1 MDGVFLS
8 TIQEVLTSMS
18 KRWLSLVL
26 ALTLLVS
33 IYPMSASAKGV
44 VSKGVPVLTFAPA
57 SATIAAEAGGPNFS
71 DKLLGEFKVDGSAN
85 LSNADKAA
93 LSAGIKAESLTYKE
107 VSTNLLVSIRLDG
120 NKLYANFKSPTAAS
134 GKAELPIR
142 FVDGLA
148 LSGYL
153 STSLSGQQIA
163 MVSVYTAVS
172 SVKLDPT
179 SLTFA
184 GKAAPQTLTAT
195 VNAGGKTAADV
206 EYTWSS
212 SAPGVVKI
220 EAVAGKPDQQT
231 ITPLAEGKATLTVT
245 AKNGAGTAS
254 ATCEVTVLKVDSTG
268 VTITGFDEN
277 TTVGERVP
285 LTATISGAANTDTV
299 KSWSSSNLDVAT
311 IDGNGVLT
319 AISEGITVITVTTAY
334 GRTSAPS
341 VRVYASTGKVS
352 DPAYALSGDL
362 STPGAAVQI
371 TTSTVDAAVYYT
383 LSDNGAEPAT
393 LTAANAATIG
403 TPYAGPIALTENK
416 AYKFNAIAV
425 KGSAASD
432 LVAKEYTVDIA
443 VTGFTLDKAAVS
455 VSGKAEVELT
465 ATVVPESAN
474 VKGIAWTTAGD
485 VFKKSSDGKAFKLT
499 TNGTSDV
506 TAEAT
511 VTYGSASATR
521 KASCKITVS
530 PVPETSVSASPAALS
545 IPAGRTAVLKAV
557 VTPDNA
563 SFEKVNFYFDKDSEA
578 IAVPGSADGV
588 VANADSIT
596 VEARDGGEGKSETIT
611 LVTKNGLRATCTV
624 SVTAASSKVAAPA
637 FDAADGKVFTGAGA
651 ADRTV
656 HLTSATA
663 GAAFAYTLNGAPG
676 TGSSIEIPEN
686 TTAVVVAWAKK
697 DGLQNSDTV
706 TATFTSAT
714 AVTGIELGSGIAIAG
729 KGTQDLTATLNPATA
744 KNKALTWKTN
754 DATVATVAQSS
765 ELKAIVTAVK
775 PGTATIT
782 ATTADGGYTDSVQ
795 VTVSDV
801 ALDSVKIYD
810 GAGDVS
816 DTTLTVNNG
825 EAKQLTV
832 KGFDVDS
839 VEVKPFA
846 TPLWMS
852 SDNAVATVDKTGRV
866 VVPQAAETEK
876 TAIITAS
883 LGGKPN
889 TVTIKVGAKPE
900 KVAALTFDAKEGT
913 YTSEITVKA
922 ATATDGAQITYT
934 LDGNPPTASSAPF
947 PSEGVK
953 LSAKVT
959 LRAAAFKAPLNPA
972 YATASYDFNIPV
984 AEVRMEKTSL
994 TLTKGETAQLKAAV
1008 IPDNATN
1015 AKIAWSVEPSTLATI
1030 DSATGALKAKAVGDV
1045 TVTATA
1051 GSKTATCAVKIVD
1064 VQAAAI
1070 ALAPSETTLT
1080 IGETKQLTALMQPDG
1095 LVGKTI
1101 SWASSDEFVASVS
1114 DAGFVTARKAGTA
1127 TVTAA
1132 VDGVK
1137 ATSAITVEAAPATIP
1152 VEPKKEVTFAPVKL
1166 FSVIEGGSLSQ
1177 VLGKLQPGDGE
1188 TMDQIRYFCNI
1199 AFENFSAPSLSPTFD
1214 VAKDGTVTLNIT
1226 NVGDTSTTFSYDWK
1240 LTKKDNISGFTP
1252 TAALSNS
1259 GRTISGNELKVVKK
1273 PKAIDFAGAAVQ
1285 DFSMAGSDKKDVA
1298 VGKINNY
1305 ADFTATKVDVK
1316 ATVSGVDKGAA
1327 AAISSDGTV
1336 TLTLTGLA
1344 KGEYTVAVTLAAD
1357 GCDPVKAAGFKVT
1370 VTADPTPAEKKIV
1383 VSAATAPS
1391 MASYKKHPIY
1401 VVNLSDKNVT
1411 FSVPGYT
1418 ATSWKSSQSKLL
1430 SINAS
1435 GVATLKKAGSTRIT
1449 ITAKLSD
1456 GTSATHLVVIRKIA
1470 TSVTLQYK
1478 KGSKWVSFGD
1488 TAVNLTK
1495 GKKLAVRVVVS
1506 PKGAT
1511 LFAPQKWKGNDTA
1524 IATYKSNSITGRG
1537 VGETSFQYVLDNGF
1551 TATAKINVVAKGKS
1565 AVEQPPE
1572 PGLQTIDGADEITP
1586 IEEVE
1591 PDGEVAAK

>member
-1 MDGVFLS
+1 
-8 TIQEVLTSMS
+8 MS

-57 SATIAAEAGGPNFS
+57 NTTIAAEAGGPNFTN
-71 DKLLGEFKVDGSAN
+71 KLLGEFKVDGSAT
-85 LSNADKAA
+85 LSNADKDA
-93 LSAGIKAESLTYKE
+93 LSKGIKAESLTYKE
-107 VSTNLLVSIRLDG
+107 GSTNLLVSIRLDG
-120 NKLYANFKSPTAAS
+120 NKLYADFKSPTAAG

-172 SVKLDPT
+172 AVKLDPT
-179 SLTFA
+179 SLTFV

-206 EYTWSS
+206 EYAWSS
-212 SAPGVVKI
+212 GGSKIVKI
-220 EAVAGKPDQQT
+220 EAVAGKPDQQA

-254 ATCEVTVLKVDSTG
+254 ATCEVTVSKVDSTG
-268 VTITGFDEN
+268 VTVTGFDEN
-277 TTVGERVP
+277 TTVGERVQ

-362 STPGAAVQI
+362 SAPGAAVEI
-371 TTSTVDAAVYYT
+371 TTTTVDAAVYYT

-393 LTAANAATIG
+393 LTAANAAAVG
-403 TPYAGPIALTENK
+403 TLYAGPIALTENK
-416 AYKFNAIAV
+416 TYRFNAIAV
-425 KGSAASD
+425 KGSAASAP
-432 LVAKEYTVDIA
+432 VAKEYTVDIA
-443 VTGFTLDKAAVS
+443 VTGFTLDKTAVS

-474 VKGIAWTTAGD
+474 VKGIAWATTGD
-485 VFKKSSDGKAFKLT
+485 VFKKSSDGKTFKLT
-499 TNGTSDV
+499 TNGTSGV
-506 TAEAT
+506 TADAT

-563 SFEKVNFYFDKDSEA
+563 SFEKVDFYFDKDSEA

-588 VANADSIT
+588 VANSDSIT

-714 AVTGIELGSGIAIAG
+714 AVTGIELGGGIAIAG

-744 KNKALTWKTN
+744 KNKALTWETN

-765 ELKAIVTAVK
+765 GLKAIVTAVK

-782 ATTADGGYTDSVQ
+782 ATTADGGYADSVQ
-795 VTVSDV
+795 VTVSNV

-810 GAGDVS
+810 GAEDASGK
-816 DTTLTVNNG
+816 TLTVNNG

-839 VEVKPFA
+839 AEVKPFA
-846 TPLWMS
+846 APLWMS
-852 SDNAVATVDKTGRV
+852 SDNAVATVDKAGRV

-889 TVTIKVGAKPE
+889 TVTIKVGANPA
-900 KVAALTFDAKEGT
+900 KVADLTLDVADGT

-994 TLTKGETAQLKAAV
+994 TLTRGETAQLKAAV

-1015 AKIAWSVEPSTLATI
+1015 AKIAWSVDPSALATI

-1064 VQAAAI
+1064 VQATAI

-1095 LVGKTI
+1095 LAGKTI
-1101 SWASSDEFVASVS
+1101 SWTSSDEFVASVS
-1114 DAGFVTARKAGTA
+1114 DAGSVTARKAGIA

-1152 VEPKKEVTFAPVKL
+1152 VEPKKEVTFAPVKS
-1166 FSVIEGGSLSQ
+1166 FTVIEGGSLSQ

-1199 AFENFSAPSLSPTFD
+1199 TFKPSASVDALHPTFD
-1214 VAKDGTVTLNIT
+1214 VAKDGTVTLNIA
-1226 NVGDTSTTFSYDWK
+1226 NVGDTSITFSYDWK

-1259 GRTISGNELKVVKK
+1259 GRTVSGNTLTVVKK
-1273 PKAIDFAGAAVQ
+1273 PKAIDFTGAAVQ
-1285 DFSMAGSDKKDVA
+1285 DFSMTGSDKKDVA

-1327 AAISSDGTV
+1327 AAIASDGTV
-1336 TLTLTGLA
+1336 TLTLSGLA

-1418 ATSWKSSQSKLL
+1418 VTSWKSSQSKLL

-1478 KGSKWVSFGD
+1478 KGSKWVTFGD

-1591 PDGEVAAK
+1591 PDGGVAAK